1 MIDVWKWMH
10 DFIKVMWNL
19 MGKEEQDENN
29 DSIKSL
35 AQKYKMS
42 NLEVTNEFQTSLPS
56 SNQTTTTSL
65 FICSDSNFKG

>member
-1 MIDVWKWMH
+1 
-10 DFIKVMWNL
+10 

-29 DSIKSL
+29 DNIKSL
-35 AQKYKMS
+35 ALKYEMS

-65 FICSDSNFKG
+65 FICSDSNSKG

>member
-29 DSIKSL
+29 DNIKSL

-65 FICSDSNFKG
+65 FICSDSNSKG

>member
-29 DSIKSL
+29 DNIKSL
-35 AQKYKMS
+35 AQKYEMS

>member
-1 MIDVWKWMH
+1 MH
-10 DFIKVMWNL
+10 GFIKVMWNL

-29 DSIKSL
+29 DNIKSL

-56 SNQTTTTSL
+56 SNQRTTTSL
-65 FICSDSNFKG
+65 FICSHSNSKG

>member
-1 MIDVWKWMH
+1 MH

-29 DSIKSL
+29 DNIKSL
-35 AQKYKMS
+35 ALKYEMS

-65 FICSDSNFKG
+65 LICSDSNSKG